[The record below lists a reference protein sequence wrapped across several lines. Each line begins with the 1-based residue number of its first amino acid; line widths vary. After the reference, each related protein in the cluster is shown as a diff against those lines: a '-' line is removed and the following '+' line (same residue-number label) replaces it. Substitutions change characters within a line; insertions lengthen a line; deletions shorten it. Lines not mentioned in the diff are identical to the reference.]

1 MSLTY
6 GFCLDDLSSMYDS
19 AQFSDAMN
27 AVTGDGVTD
36 YGSRL
41 SLTVN
46 GFTVTLGSGY
56 ALTAGRWVEN
66 DEPLAFPLKG
76 SGNTEDRYD
85 ALGARVD
92 YSNRKAALEVIQ
104 NVDPD
109 KLPGDL
115 RNGGEYSV
123 ILYLIRIRRGA
134 SSLTPDDVTD
144 FREAPDMC
152 GTIVPL
158 SSIAEDVLYVYQYLQ
173 TGIDENVERII
184 ALIQAVIDSA
194 TSQIQAVVDKA
205 NTAIDALNKQIQNTG
220 SGPQIGDLRTARLP
234 PEPKTDWLLCDGSP
248 VPENYYILS
257 ELLSGNLPNISG
269 AEERYRTYIYAGS
282 EI

>member
-1 MSLTY
+1 
-6 GFCLDDLSSMYDS
+6 
-19 AQFSDAMN
+19 
-27 AVTGDGVTD
+27 
-36 YGSRL
+36 
-41 SLTVN
+41 
-46 GFTVTLGSGY
+46 
-56 ALTAGRWVEN
+56 
-66 DEPLAFPLKG
+66 
-76 SGNTEDRYD
+76 
-85 ALGARVD
+85 
-92 YSNRKAALEVIQ
+92 
-104 NVDPD
+104 
-109 KLPGDL
+109 
-115 RNGGEYSV
+115 
-123 ILYLIRIRRGA
+123 
-134 SSLTPDDVTD
+134 
-144 FREAPDMC
+144 MC

-194 TSQIQAVVDKA
+194 TSQVQAVVDKA